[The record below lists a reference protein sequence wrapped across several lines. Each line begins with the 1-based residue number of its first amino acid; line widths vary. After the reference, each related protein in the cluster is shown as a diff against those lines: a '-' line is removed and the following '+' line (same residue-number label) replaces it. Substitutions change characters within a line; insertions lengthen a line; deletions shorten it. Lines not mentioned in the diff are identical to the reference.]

1 MKIGDFKGQISTEDK
16 VIAKNN
22 NNNNNNNNNKT
33 RKKIMVNIFPLL
45 ILIRSNKWNIKNKS

>member
-16 VIAKNN
+16 VIAKKKKNN

-45 ILIRSNKWNIKNKS
+45 ILIRSNK

>member
-16 VIAKNN
+16 VIAKNK
-22 NNNNNNNNNKT
+22 NNNNNNNKT

-45 ILIRSNKWNIKNKS
+45 ILIRSNK